1 MSKKV
6 DYFFVDYSNVLL
18 NAIKKR
24 NYDFKKIQ
32 IWIDK
37 GADVNHQDADGYT
50 ALNLI
55 TDEAVLFPYPPEYN
69 EHTELIKLFL
79 KNGANPNIQNFRPS
93 SKIKDTNP
101 LITAARFGKIKILKL
116 LLECPEIDVNM
127 KDYVGMTALM
137 WAATNG
143 HSEILIELLKKDAD
157 MDIKNNQGMTALMM
171 ATPETANILKEH
183 EIVNK
188 TTFVNEITRKHGF
201 NMDPDTMK
209 YLYDDLKKPSGRGRK
224 SGKRK
229 MDKRKSGKSG
239 RTTHRKK

>member
-1 MSKKV
+1 
-6 DYFFVDYSNVLL
+6 
-18 NAIKKR
+18 
-24 NYDFKKIQ
+24 
-32 IWIDK
+32 
-37 GADVNHQDADGYT
+37 
-50 ALNLI
+50 LNLI
-55 TDEAVLFPYPPEYN
+55 TDEAVLFSHPPEYN
-69 EHTELIKLFL
+69 EHTELIKLLL

-93 SKIKDTNP
+93 SEIKDTNP

-116 LLECPEIDVNM
+116 LLESPDIDVNM
-127 KDYVGMTALM
+127 KDYIGMTALM

-157 MDIKNNQGMTALMM
+157 IDIKNNQGMTALMM
-171 ATPETANILKEH
+171 ATPETASILKEH

-188 TTFVNEITRKHGF
+188 TAFVNEMTRKHGF
-201 NMDPDTMK
+201 VMDPDTMK
-209 YLYDDLKKPSGRGRK
+209 YLYDDLKKSPLGRGKRK